1 MDDAA
6 KTAQAEQRAQK
17 KAARRAAFIQEIAV
31 AVAHQLREPVV
42 YIKRQ
47 SLEFTGFRPQ

>member
-1 MDDAA
+1 MNSAA
-6 KTAQAEQRAQK
+6 TTAQAEQRALK

-31 AVAHQLREPVV
+31 AVAQQLREPVI

-47 SLEFTGFRPQ
+47 PVAQNRSQSW